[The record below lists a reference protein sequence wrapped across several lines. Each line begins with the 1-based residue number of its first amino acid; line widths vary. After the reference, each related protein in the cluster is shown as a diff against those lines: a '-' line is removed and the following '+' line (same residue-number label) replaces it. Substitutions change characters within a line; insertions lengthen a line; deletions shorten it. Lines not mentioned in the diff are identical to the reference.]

1 MDKRRI
7 PVRVVLG
14 EGEGRTGDR
23 FGDATGLGHAL
34 HQRGFPCSELA
45 LEEEDAAFGQ
55 TSGQVLSK
63 RVCGLKGLKG
73 PDTLCKVRFK
83 RARSLGVSA
92 EIHLHVSQGALT
104 HGGSAHVPG

>member
-23 FGDATGLGHAL
+23 FGDATGLGQAL

-45 LEEEDAAFGQ
+45 LEEEDAA
-55 TSGQVLSK
+55 
-63 RVCGLKGLKG
+63 
-73 PDTLCKVRFK
+73 
-83 RARSLGVSA
+83 
-92 EIHLHVSQGALT
+92 
-104 HGGSAHVPG
+104 